1 MNLKKNLGKI
11 QKSYDSLNVNGV
23 NLLKLESDIAKKL
36 KGRKILN
43 DYERLMSPSNFKSKE
58 IYSDIG
64 TGFFRENTI
73 SSLRLY
79 E

>member
-1 MNLKKNLGKI
+1 MGKI
-11 QKSYDSLNVNGV
+11 QKSYDSLHVKGV
-23 NLLKLESDIAKKL
+23 NLLKLEADIAKKL

-43 DYERLMSPSNFKSKE
+43 DYERLMSPTNFKSKE

-64 TGFFRENTI
+64 SCFFRENTI
-73 SSLRLY
+73 SSLRFN

>member
-1 MNLKKNLGKI
+1 ML
-11 QKSYDSLNVNGV
+11 VNGV
-23 NLLKLESDIAKKL
+23 NLLKFEVDIAKKL

-43 DYERLMSPSNFKSKE
+43 DYERLLVSPSNFKSKE

-64 TGFFRENTI
+64 GRFFRENTI